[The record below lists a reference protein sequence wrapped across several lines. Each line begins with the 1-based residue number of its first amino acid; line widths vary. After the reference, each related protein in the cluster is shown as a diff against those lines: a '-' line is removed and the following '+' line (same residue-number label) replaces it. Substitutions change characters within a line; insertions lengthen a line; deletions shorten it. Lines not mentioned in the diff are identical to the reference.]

1 MEQASETLPPA
12 AELKPPD
19 QDDRLAEQP
28 GSRPPEVIPDA
39 QSPGSPDT
47 TQPELAKA
55 PVQQAA
61 GGVEVQKS
69 TSSNQAAPVYQ
80 PAPTSVVNAPGA
92 ERMSAIN
99 FGLIAFG
106 VSCLLASM
114 ILYFGGAL
122 RRTKRTPIQ
131 DLNPREGLRRLRR
144 RSTMGPNRPEDQDHR
159 PNGDEERAPPPPAW
173 RREAA

>member
-1 MEQASETLPPA
+1 MARNAPPVRTNAVRIIAISVGVLTVTTWSGRADAAAACNPAPKPSAPAGSHWYYRIDHSTQRKCWYLAAQDQKPARVTPRVRRDSEPPSSVAMEQASETLPPA

-69 TSSNQAAPVYQ
+69 TSSNQAA
-80 PAPTSVVNAPGA
+80 
-92 ERMSAIN
+92 
-99 FGLIAFG
+99 
-106 VSCLLASM
+106 
-114 ILYFGGAL
+114 
-122 RRTKRTPIQ
+122 
-131 DLNPREGLRRLRR
+131 
-144 RSTMGPNRPEDQDHR
+144 
-159 PNGDEERAPPPPAW
+159 
-173 RREAA
+173 